1 LLLGLYAQARIKAN
15 YVRYSR
21 VGTSGGI
28 AGAQVA
34 RALLDA
40 RGLQGVQIESTP
52 GMLSD
57 HYDPQSKTLRLS
69 PEVYYTPSLAAAGI
83 AAHETGHALQDAA
96 GYLPL
101 KARSLIVPA
110 TPALTCHDKFLG
122 QAHHWKASCMP
133 TLHHQT
139 SAAWTSSVFEL
150 LSGWCG
156 FFRRPH
162 CADLPVV
169 GKLHCLSTLGDQVL
183 GLTIVLGVAKSGNHL
198 TCNRRV

>member
-1 LLLGLYAQARIKAN
+1 M
-15 YVRYSR
+15 
-21 VGTSGGI
+21 
-28 AGAQVA
+28 
-34 RALLDA
+34 
-40 RGLQGVQIESTP
+40 QIESTP
-52 GMLSD
+52 GAEPPLRSAVERQRASPHMKLAMRCKMPPVICLS
-57 HYDPQSKTLRLS
+57 
-69 PEVYYTPSLAAAGI
+69 
-83 AAHETGHALQDAA
+83 
-96 GYLPL
+96 

-156 FFRRPH
+156 IFRRPH

>member
-1 LLLGLYAQARIKAN
+1 
-15 YVRYSR
+15 VRYSW

-40 RGLQGVQIESTP
+40 RGLQGVQIEWTP

-69 PEVYYTPSLAAAGI
+69 PEVYYTPSLAAASI

-110 TPALTCHDKFLG
+110 VHGFSLPECCLERILWPG
-122 QAHHWKASCMP
+122 QG
-133 TLHHQT
+133 
-139 SAAWTSSVFEL
+139 SSY
-150 LSGWCG
+150 SG
-156 FFRRPH
+156 RRPSS
-162 CADLPVV
+162 P
-169 GKLHCLSTLGDQVL
+169 
-183 GLTIVLGVAKSGNHL
+183 
-198 TCNRRV
+198 